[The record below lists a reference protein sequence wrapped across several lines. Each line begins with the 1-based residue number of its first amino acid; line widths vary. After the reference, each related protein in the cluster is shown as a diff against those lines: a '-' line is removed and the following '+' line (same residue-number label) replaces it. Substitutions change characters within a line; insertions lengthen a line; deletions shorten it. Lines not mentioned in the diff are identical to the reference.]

1 MVAAAAGCVD
11 LEPMLYVFFS
21 ENGQLVKVMNLNS
34 LFCV

>member
-11 LEPMLYVFFS
+11 LEPILDVFFS
-21 ENGQLVKVMNLNS
+21 ENGQLVKVTNPNS